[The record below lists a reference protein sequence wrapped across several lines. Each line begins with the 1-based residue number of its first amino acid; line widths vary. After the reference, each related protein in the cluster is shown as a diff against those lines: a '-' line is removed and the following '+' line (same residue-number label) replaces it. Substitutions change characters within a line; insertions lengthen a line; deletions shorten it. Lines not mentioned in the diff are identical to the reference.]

1 MTWTDVVRGSWLM
14 LKTWVADRRSREY
27 YAELNAAD
35 TCRPYLTDRAWRV
48 WRSSFGPWIGSDW
61 LNVSL
66 HTAGLFFRKQLITK
80 PSHAHK
86 SDEEGCTWR
95 HGSRD
100 GWLLLT
106 GPSNEY
112 WFDRWVDYLKS
123 LNVTFRWKQSLHFD
137 GREITSAHPP
147 RDARGV
153 Y

>member
-106 GPSNEY
+106 GPINEY